1 MTETARTE
9 SGSVAT
15 DAVPGIGTGLSAVMA
30 ATVLV
35 PANQGITDPAVI
47 AAAVFAVVAVG
58 AFLAIRYGSGTH
70 RIAAGIAT
78 AASGG
83 VLLCT
88 AYALNQGLTAS
99 TELPGLSTSI
109 SLLMAGFLIAGLTVG
124 IGVAAALEISAAGLR
139 DRSSQMIVLTLLG
152 VTGLFAAELAGVFL
166 ALPVMEIVGDLST
179 PGFLVIAQLG
189 MALGTA
195 IIAGIYLSVT
205 DRGLEFLDLR
215 VPTKWDVI
223 WTVGGL
229 AFLFGVLMTISLAFQ
244 TIGVESA
251 DHGTT
256 EQAAE
261 NPEILLV
268 LIPASL
274 LVIGPFEE
282 LLYRNVIQKALYDTF
297 SRVGAIVAGS
307 VIFAGVHVLA
317 YATAGPG
324 AVIASLGVIF
334 GLSLVLGTLYE
345 RTDNLLVPSVV
356 HGVYNAILF
365 ANLYLV
371 YG

>member
-1 MTETARTE
+1 M
-9 SGSVAT
+9 V
-15 DAVPGIGTGLSAVMA
+15 VLS
-30 ATVLV
+30 
-35 PANQGITDPAVI
+35 
-47 AAAVFAVVAVG
+47 
-58 AFLAIRYGSGTH
+58 
-70 RIAAGIAT
+70 
-78 AASGG
+78 
-83 VLLCT
+83 
-88 AYALNQGLTAS
+88 
-99 TELPGLSTSI
+99 
-109 SLLMAGFLIAGLTVG
+109 
-124 IGVAAALEISAAGLR
+124 
-139 DRSSQMIVLTLLG
+139 LLG

-166 ALPVMEIVGDLST
+166 ALPVMEIAGDLST
-179 PGFLVIAQLG
+179 TEFLVIAQLG

-229 AFLFGVLMTISLAFQ
+229 VILFGALMTISLAFQ
-244 TIGVESA
+244 TAGVESA

-297 SRVGAIVAGS
+297 SRAGAIVAGS

-365 ANLYLV
+365 GNLYLV